1 MYYNLINSM
10 SRGGVALDANVQV
23 FITAN
28 GITDTTYINALNTL
42 VIYLKANSVY
52 SKIQAWWIFYGNEN
66 QSIYNFINPSLY
78 RLNFFG
84 SGTIDNNGFLG
95 NGTNAYATTGF
106 IPSAIQNVNSNGL
119 TIVSRTNNTPVTSD
133 TIEFGALFS
142 GSSYIWVK
150 NPNTTL
156 FAGAAVNGSVGIFA
170 QADSKGIYTATKTSA
185 TVTNIFKNSVGSTL
199 FSSGGTLPTSEL
211 YIGTININ
219 GSPYTN
225 GWTNQQLTMAMAHE
239 GISNSETVILQS
251 GLDTFENALGRKT
264 W

>member
-10 SRGGVALDANVQV
+10 SRGAVALDADVIN
-23 FITAN
+23 FLNAN
-28 GITDTTYINALNTL
+28 LITDTTYINALNTMVL
-42 VIYLKANSVY
+42 GLKADGLY
-52 SKIQAWWIFYGNEN
+52 DGIQCWHIFYGNAN
-66 QSIYNFINPSLY
+66 QSKYNFINQSLY
-78 RLNFFG
+78 QLTFFG

-133 TIEFGALFS
+133 AIEFGALFS
-142 GSSYIWVK
+142 GNSYIWVK

-156 FAGAAVNGSVGIFA
+156 FAGASLNGNVGTFS

-185 TVTNIFKNSVGSTL
+185 TVTNIFKNSVGRTP

-211 YIGTININ
+211 YIGTINFN

-239 GISNSETVILQS
+239 GFSDAQIVLLHSR
-251 GLDTFENALGRKT
+251 LDTFENALGRKT